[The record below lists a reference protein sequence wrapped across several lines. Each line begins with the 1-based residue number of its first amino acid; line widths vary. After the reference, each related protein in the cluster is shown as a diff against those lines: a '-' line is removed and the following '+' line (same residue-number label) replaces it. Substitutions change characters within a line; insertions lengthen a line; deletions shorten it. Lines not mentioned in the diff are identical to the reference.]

1 MRPVAQRVKI
11 VEVGPRDGL
20 QNEPGVVPTELKIEL
35 IDRLGAC
42 GLPVIETTSF
52 VRADRV
58 PQLADAEAVYAGIE
72 HRPGVAYPALV
83 PNSTGLQR
91 ALAAGVRDIA
101 VFTAASETF
110 CRRNTNCSI
119 QESLQR
125 FEPIVRRARDVGVA
139 TRAYVSCVLGC
150 PYEGSVPVATVVD
163 VAKSLWAMGCTEV
176 SLGDTIGAGTPLA
189 ARALVAAVADEVP
202 LRALAV
208 HLHDT
213 RGQALAGILAC
224 LELGIGTVDSS
235 VAGLG
240 GCPYAPGASGNVATE
255 DVVYMLDGMGVETG
269 IDLDALVE
277 TGRFISQA
285 LGRNN
290 ESRVGRASAALARN
304 R

>member
-1 MRPVAQRVKI
+1 MRPVAQRVKV

-20 QNEPGVVPTELKIEL
+20 QNEAGVVPTELKIEL

-72 HRPGVAYPALV
+72 QRPGVAYPALV

-110 CRRNTNCSI
+110 CRRNINCSV
-119 QESLQR
+119 QESLHR
-125 FEPIVRRARDVGVA
+125 FEPIVRRAGDAGVA

-150 PYEGSVPVATVVD
+150 PYEGAVPVATVVD
-163 VAKSLWAMGCTEV
+163 VAKSLWAMGCTEI

-224 LELGIGTVDSS
+224 LELGVATVDCS

-255 DVVYMLDGMGVETG
+255 DVAYMLKGMGVETG

-277 TGRFISQA
+277 TGHFISQA

-290 ESRVGRASAALARN
+290 ESRVGRAAAALARN